1 MSALK
6 VYLAVEPCDMRKG
19 FNGLTVA
26 AVEHPAQPL
35 ACDALFV
42 FVNKHTRVKLLCF
55 DGTGLWLATKR
66 LERGTFSWPEP
77 SETGQR
83 KITLQ
88 PEAVR
93 LLLDGVDMRG
103 GKFRPC
109 YDHWRL
115 KPSRKLLV

>member
-1 MSALK
+1 MIGLGMAALK

-26 AVEHPAQPL
+26 AVEYLAQPL

-42 FVNKHTRVKLLCF
+42 FVNKRHTRVKVLCF

-66 LERGTFSWPEP
+66 LEKGTFSWPEP

-88 PEAVR
+88 PEALR

-103 GKFRPC
+103 AKFRPW
-109 YDHWRL
+109 YER
-115 KPSRKLLV
+115 P